1 MYTMMKKIFSL
12 TWILAMTTSLFA
24 QEIVFTYKFDEDDET
39 GGGVIITGTTIKTD
53 LGGEVEIPESIIID
67 EIEFSVN
74 AIGDSAFKD
83 YTKVTKFN
91 LPSTLKK
98 IGNFAFENCKQLT
111 SITIPATVTVV
122 GVNPFKSCIGINEFL
137 VEEGNTRY
145 VSIDGVLFSTS
156 EGEFT
161 VNGNLISYPCNKKD
175 QRYDIPEGV
184 IKVGQYALMD
194 NPNLYEIHFPNQT
207 RSIGNFAFTGCTSLK
222 KLYLGDDINLISSP
236 LFLEYETGSIYI
248 AVEEVHFS
256 NPNAAPYMIGVFDD
270 MPDVKLYIPLGSHT
284 TYENSLV
291 EVSSNRGPEP
301 TGWGQ
306 NVIRKKTVEEGY
318 ADEDG
323 NETPLLY
330 NSIRNNET
338 YELIEGEVQVVAD
351 RNNPYSGNIQVPEQI
366 SVKGVTYTVT
376 RIGEEAFTYNETNSI
391 YLPATINDI
400 DESGLTRIPDLEAIY
415 LDSDNPYFMM
425 KDGVLYNSDQTSL
438 LLIPSG
444 LWFDGG
450 TYTTPAT
457 VKTIGFGAIYMTK
470 YLTNFTTGA
479 EIIEGENFTL
489 CEGLK
494 EVYLTSEN
502 LQRFMMS
509 MLTEGATFFF
519 STNTTPQTESW
530 ANYGDCTFVVNEDF
544 YETNKYESPWTSAYR
559 LATRAESASFDDNLL
574 DLDRH
579 DLYVENLSITLNFTH
594 NGPRSACYSFP
605 IPVNILR
612 ENGIEVYDLYRPDY
626 YEAVGDG
633 YALKFK
639 QLWSGETPVDDPLI
653 LECAEGKTVTISI
666 PNTILP
672 KENSTEQSIGETVED
687 YDNWDKYPHFTMTM
701 VENGDLTFPTNTAD
715 LAGYSEVWAL
725 GGGKLGHISATAT
738 VLPHRWYVTLPTAA
752 GTSAAKLRLSLDSAD
767 DASTTDLNVIT
778 EKTTAPALPIYNL
791 NGMRAVSG
799 RLTPG
804 LYVQGGKIFR
814 CEGAKM

>member
-1 MYTMMKKIFSL
+1 MMKKIFSL
-12 TWILAMTTSLFA
+12 TWILAMNASLFA
-24 QEIVFTYKFDEDDET
+24 QEIEFTYKSDEDDET
-39 GGGVIITGTTIKTD
+39 GRGVIITGTTIGTD

-291 EVSSNRGPEP
+291 EVASNRGPEP

-306 NVIRKKTVEEGY
+306 DIIRKKTVEEGY

-330 NSIRNNET
+330 NSIRNNGT
-338 YELIEGEVQVVAD
+338 NELIEGEVQVVAD

-376 RIGEEAFTYNETNSI
+376 RIGEEAFSYNENLNSI

-400 DESGLTRIPDLEAIY
+400 DESGLTRIPALEEII

-425 KDGVLYNSDQTSL
+425 EDGVLYNSDQTSL

-450 TYTTPAT
+450 TYTTPNT
-457 VKTIGFGAIYMTK
+457 VKTIGWGAIYMTK

-519 STNTTPQTESW
+519 STNTTPQTGSW
-530 ANYGDCTFVVNEDF
+530 AAYGDCTFVVNEDF
-544 YETNKYESPWTSAYR
+544 YKTNKYESPWTSVYR
-559 LATRAESASFDDNLL
+559 LATRAESASFDDNVL

-594 NGPRSACYSFP
+594 TGPRSACYSFP
-605 IPVNILR
+605 IPVNTLR
-612 ENGIEVYDLYRPDY
+612 ENGIEVYELYRPDY
-626 YEAVGDG
+626 LESAEDSYV
-633 YALKFK
+633 LKFK
-639 QLWSGETPVDDPLI
+639 KLWSGETPVDDPLI
-653 LECAEGKTVTISI
+653 LQCAEGKTVTITI

-672 KENSTEQSIGETVED
+672 KENGTEQSIGEIEGD
-687 YDNWDKYPHFTMTM
+687 YENWDKRPHFTMTM
-701 VENGDLTFPTNTAD
+701 IEKDGLTMPTNTAD
-715 LAGYSEVWAL
+715 LAKGGAWAL
-725 GGGKLGHISATAT
+725 GGGKFGHVSATAT
-738 VLPHRWYVTLPTAA
+738 VLPHRWYVTLPTVAS
-752 GTSAAKLRLSLDSAD
+752 TSASQLRFSLDNAEET
-767 DASTTDLNVIT
+767 STTAIET
-778 EKTTAPALPIYNL
+778 IGEQSAPTLPIYSL
-791 NGMRAVSG
+791 NGQRVANPSHRA
-799 RLTPG
+799 PG
-804 LYVQGGKIFR
+804 FYIQGGKIIR
-814 CEGAKM
+814 